1 MRLTLWYVAAMAVVL
16 GVYVF
21 AVYSFV
27 NQRLSDAL
35 DEQLR
40 QDVYWVPASLFQT
53 PDGSLMLNEPEQL
66 DPEAP
71 LPWVQVWSADGS
83 ALRFRNSEAAR
94 RPIPESQSIPT
105 VGIVQSRRAV
115 PGFTRLAP

>member
-1 MRLTLWYVAAMAVVL
+1 MVTYWWRSHSVRMRLTLWYVAAMAVVL

-40 QDVYWVPASLFQT
+40 QDV
-53 PDGSLMLNEPEQL
+53 
-66 DPEAP
+66 
-71 LPWVQVWSADGS
+71 
-83 ALRFRNSEAAR
+83 
-94 RPIPESQSIPT
+94 
-105 VGIVQSRRAV
+105 
-115 PGFTRLAP
+115 